1 MEYRSPFIDQTSHI
15 LKAPAGCV
23 LSTEPRDR
31 HIEVSQTDLVP
42 EQRLFQAGA
51 SGAREQVVEGL
62 WRICIEKAC
71 RCPFSNSAILKS
83 GYTRCFLRH
92 NAAAHLIQCRVDIT
106 FKCTGKPEA
115 SWDSLSVIVS

>member
-1 MEYRSPFIDQTSHI
+1 M
-15 LKAPAGCV
+15 

-62 WRICIEKAC
+62 WRICIEKAVGALF
-71 RCPFSNSAILKS
+71 PTALLLSQGAHVV
-83 GYTRCFLRH
+83 FLDTMLLH
-92 NAAAHLIQCRVDIT
+92 A
-106 FKCTGKPEA
+106 
-115 SWDSLSVIVS
+115 